1 MVILVMGF
9 DPKEWGL
16 QRVHVAP
23 SVTRPRWMG
32 DEPAYD
38 GILRKR
44 RASRKDKAL
53 GRDSLLGHGGDF
65 PEMDEHAGQDT
76 VTSASWTAETREA
89 LFGFGGYV
97 LMLNAA
103 NAYTCVEANDNMVGA
118 SQKDIGLPM
127 AFCIW

>member
-1 MVILVMGF
+1 
-9 DPKEWGL
+9 
-16 QRVHVAP
+16 
-23 SVTRPRWMG
+23 
-32 DEPAYD
+32 
-38 GILRKR
+38 
-44 RASRKDKAL
+44 
-53 GRDSLLGHGGDF
+53 
-65 PEMDEHAGQDT
+65 MDEHAGQDI

-103 NAYTCVEANDNMVGA
+103 NAYTCVEANDNMVSA